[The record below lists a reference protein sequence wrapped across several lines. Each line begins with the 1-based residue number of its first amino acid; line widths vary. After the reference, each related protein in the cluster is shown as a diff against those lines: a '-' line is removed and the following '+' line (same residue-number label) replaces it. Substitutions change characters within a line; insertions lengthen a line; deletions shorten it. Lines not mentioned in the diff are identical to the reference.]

1 MARCCEAKSTSYILP
16 STVED
21 GSKASTKC
29 LTWLLPLEVIEYV
42 FLIST
47 LNA

>member
-1 MARCCEAKSTSYILP
+1 MAHCCEAKNTYYILP

-21 GSKASTKC
+21 GRVASTKC

-47 LNA
+47 LKA